1 MPENEGNLLSLLG
14 GVRLKARVQH
24 PKIQLDT
31 TTNRNFYFRYWS
43 DEIQADGSLKPIR
56 KKHICGPSKGPD
68 AITKKR
74 AETIRDEALAKM
86 NAPTEK
92 AVIAKGQALFGEV
105 AKMYLTSHVER
116 RGKMSMPMRQK
127 ETWMLNAYLIPAWG
141 NRRLNDLTPKE
152 IEDWLFELKR
162 KDGDPLSWSAM
173 RDIRRC
179 MSAVYHKAEDWGL
192 WEEGKRPPTVKVD
205 IGRKSYRFEKKI
217 LSWDETAAVLARLS
231 DPNRLV
237 IETCVATST
246 RISEVTGLMV
256 KHFDPVTRTIRIVQ
270 RNWRMDI
277 DEPKTEGSKRVLAL
291 GDLCERY
298 LDWIAK
304 LDRRGPNDWIFSQ
317 ITNSAKPLWDSG
329 VRKALHEAAQDVGC
343 DFPGLGPHSFR
354 RANITWRQEVGGSAI
369 EASKIAGHS
378 EVDMTGEY
386 TFVGIDRQE
395 ALTKAIQERLA
406 KAAPK
411 DDGPGPDDAPR
422 EQMARARAAKQEK
435 AKVVEIRRNESA
447 A

>member
-1 MPENEGNLLSLLG
+1 M
-14 GVRLKARVQH
+14 VK
-24 PKIQLDT
+24 T
-31 TTNRNFYFRYWS
+31 
-43 DEIQADGSLKPIR
+43 
-56 KKHICGPSKGPD
+56 
-68 AITKKR
+68 
-74 AETIRDEALAKM
+74 
-86 NAPTEK
+86 
-92 AVIAKGQALFGEV
+92 
-105 AKMYLTSHVER
+105 
-116 RGKMSMPMRQK
+116 
-127 ETWMLNAYLIPAWG
+127 YLIPASQK
-141 NRRLNDLTPKE
+141 RRLADIAPKE

-179 MSAVYHKAEDWGL
+179 MSAVYHKAEDWGM

-205 IGRKSYRFEKKI
+205 VGKRSYRFEKKI
-217 LSWDETAAVLARLS
+217 LSWDQTAAVLARLA

-237 IETCVATST
+237 IETCVATSI

-256 KHFDPVTRTIRIVQ
+256 KHFDLTTRTIRIEQ

-277 DEPKTEGSKRVLAL
+277 DEPKTEGSKRILAL
-291 GDLCERY
+291 GDLCDRY

-304 LDRRGPNDWIFSQ
+304 LDRRGPNDWIFPQ
-317 ITNSAKPLWDSG
+317 ITDAAKPLWDSG
-329 VRKALHEAAQDVGC
+329 VRKALHEAANDVGC

-378 EVDMTGEY
+378 EAGMTGEY

-395 ALTKAIQERLA
+395 ALTKAIQGRLA
-406 KAAPK
+406 KAAPN
-411 DDGPGPDDAPR
+411 DDGPSPNDAQR
-422 EQMARARAAKQEK
+422 EQAARARRAKQDK
-435 AKVVEIRRNESA
+435 AKVVAINSKETA

>member
-1 MPENEGNLLSLLG
+1 
-14 GVRLKARVQH
+14 VKARVQH
-24 PKIQLDT
+24 PKIRTDNT
-31 TTNRNFYFRYWS
+31 KNRNFYFRYWA
-43 DEIQADGSLKPIR
+43 DEIQSDGSIKAIR
-56 KKHICGPSKGPD
+56 KKHICGPSKGPSKISLD
-68 AITKKR
+68 QAKI
-74 AETIRDEALAKM
+74 IRDDEMRKH
-86 NAPTEK
+86 NAPDVK
-92 AVIAKGQALFGEV
+92 AAMAKGQALFGEV
-105 AKMYLTSHVER
+105 AKMYLTSHVDR
-116 RGKMSMPMRQK
+116 RGKMAAPTRDK
-127 ETWMLNAYLIPAWG
+127 ETWMVKTYLIPAWEK
-141 NRRLNDLTPKE
+141 RRLADIAPKE
-152 IEDWLFELKR
+152 IEDWLFALKR

-205 IGRKSYRFEKKI
+205 VGKRSYRFEKKI
-217 LSWDETAAVLARLS
+217 LSWDQTAAVLARLA

-246 RISEVTGLMV
+246 RISEVTGLMI
-256 KHFDPVTRTIRIVQ
+256 KHFDATTRTIRIEQ
-270 RNWRMDI
+270 RNWRGDI
-277 DEPKTEGSKRVLAL
+277 DEPKTEGSKRTLAL
-291 GDLCERY
+291 GDLCDRY

-304 LDRRGPNDWIFSQ
+304 LDRRSPNDWIFPQ
-317 ITNSAKPLWDSG
+317 VTDAAKPLWDSG

-406 KAAPK
+406 NVAPK
-411 DDGPGPDDAPR
+411 DDGPSPTDPQR
-422 EQMARARAAKQEK
+422 EQAARARRAKQEK
-435 AKVVEIRRNESA
+435 QQAKIIEMPRKNSA

>member
-1 MPENEGNLLSLLG
+1 MPNDEGTLLG
-14 GVRLKARVQH
+14 LTGGVKVTARVQH
-24 PKIQLDT
+24 PKIHTDT
-31 TTNRNFYFRYWS
+31 TKNRNFFYRYWS
-43 DEIQADGSLKPIR
+43 DEIQPDGSLKPIR
-56 KKHICGPSKGPD
+56 KKHICGPSKGPSK
-68 AITKKR
+68 ISHKE
-74 AETIRDEALAKM
+74 AETIRDDELRKL
-86 NAPTEK
+86 NAPTIQV
-92 AVIAKGQALFGEV
+92 AMAKGQALFGEV
-105 AKMYLTSHVER
+105 ARMYIDSHVKR
-116 RGKMSMPMRQK
+116 RGKMAAPSREK
-127 ETWMLNAYLIPAWG
+127 EIWMLESYLIPAWEK
-141 NRRLNDLTPKE
+141 RRLSDIRSKE
-152 IEDWLFELKR
+152 IEDWLFGLKR

-179 MSAVYHKAEDWGL
+179 MSAVYHKAEDWEL

-205 IGRKSYRFEKKI
+205 VGKRSYRFEKKI
-217 LSWDETAAVLARLS
+217 LAWDQTAAVLARLA
-231 DPNRLV
+231 DPIKLV

-256 KHFDPVTRTIRIVQ
+256 KHFDPATRTIRIEQ

-277 DEPKTEGSKRVLAL
+277 DEPKTEGSKRILAL
-291 GDLCERY
+291 GELSDRY

-304 LDRRGPNDWIFSQ
+304 LDRRGPNAWIFPQLSDP
-317 ITNSAKPLWDSG
+317 AKPMWDSG

-406 KAAPK
+406 KVAPK
-411 DDGPGPDDAPR
+411 DDGPSPNEPKR
-422 EQMARARAAKQEK
+422 EQMARARRAKQEK
-435 AKVVEIRRNESA
+435 AKVVAINSKETA